1 MSPINLTSVLVT
13 FSIFP
18 FRLNKYIAFEGIDT
32 DISIYI
38 YIGIDISPVDIDNQI
53 EEEW

>member
-1 MSPINLTSVLVT
+1 MSVRVT

-18 FRLNKYIAFEGIDT
+18 IRLNKYIAFEGIDI

-38 YIGIDISPVDIDNQI
+38 YVDISPIDIDNQI